1 MKGILTRNLP
11 KKHSEI
17 VNQQPKLVDFGDFT
31 FELFFSIFS
40 HVNLQTSSCPG
51 ASECT
56 PTWNTVSRTWAVSH
70 GKLRSSI
77 QRMTAHRAKNHCK
90 MCACRLYSPCLACV
104 IYDTISLCLPN
115 LAKVL
120 SNSQIEASLCCIV
133 DQGST
138 ASSRPSRNLSHGGDL
153 RVDCSMSCKK
163 SSGAVHHTVTQAA
176 KYIKDIE
183 NG

>member
-1 MKGILTRNLP
+1 
-11 KKHSEI
+11 
-17 VNQQPKLVDFGDFT
+17 
-31 FELFFSIFS
+31 
-40 HVNLQTSSCPG
+40 
-51 ASECT
+51 
-56 PTWNTVSRTWAVSH
+56 
-70 GKLRSSI
+70 
-77 QRMTAHRAKNHCK
+77 
-90 MCACRLYSPCLACV
+90 MCACRLYSPCLACA

-115 LAKVL
+115 PAKVL
-120 SNSQIEASLCCIV
+120 SNSQSEASLCCIV

-183 NG
+183 NGQIMIRIQHLSLVLSSPRSFANAQASYAQVQAFTCETSNLHHLWASWNVPWLFQKATSLNHLVDLAIFGG